1 MKLGGKVRD
10 VDSFVD
16 QLKEEGET
24 VTSNVKTS
32 DNKVTAITSQIINTE
47 P

>member
-24 VTSNVKTS
+24 VATNVKADT
-32 DNKVTAITSQIINTE
+32 KIAPITPQISSAE

>member
-24 VTSNVKTS
+24 VASNVKVDT
-32 DNKVTAITSQIINTE
+32 KIAPIIPQAANTE
-47 P
+47 L